1 MNEGSVKASI
11 ARSVAAIRARSG
23 LEPRVGLVLGSGLGA
38 LADALE
44 LETELAYGEIGFPVS
59 TVVGHAGRL
68 CLGRLDGVP
77 VAVMRGR
84 IHLYEGHPVAD
95 VVLPVRVLVGLGAKS
110 LVITNAAG
118 GIDPSFLVGDLM
130 LIRDHLNLTGTNA
143 LVGPN
148 DESLG
153 PRFPDMSFA
162 YDPKAIAMAKQVASE
177 RGITVREG
185 VYAGLLG
192 PSYETPAE
200 IRMLR
205 ALGADAVGMSTVL
218 EVIAA
223 RHMGARVVGISCI
236 SNKAAGLSSELLTHA
251 EVQATAD
258 AIQGSL
264 LSLVRGI
271 VGGLGMS

>member
-1 MNEGSVKASI
+1 MI
-11 ARSVAAIRARSG
+11 TIPTRDAIERGVTAVRARSQ
-23 LEPRVGLVLGSGLGA
+23 LVPRVGLVLGSGLGA

-44 LETELAYGEIGFPVS
+44 TDVEIPYGEIGFPVS

-84 IHLYEGHPVAD
+84 IHLYEGHSVED
-95 VVLPVRVLVGLGAKS
+95 VVLPVRVLVSLGASS

-118 GIDPSFLVGDLM
+118 GIDPSFAVGDLM
-130 LIRDHLNLTGTNA
+130 LIRDHLNLTGTNP

-148 DESLG
+148 DASLG

-162 YDPKAIAMAKQVASE
+162 YDPRAMESAKGVAKGL
-177 RGITVREG
+177 GITVREG

-205 ALGADAVGMSTVL
+205 TMGADAVGMSTVL

-223 RHMGARVVGISCI
+223 RHLGARVVGISCI
-236 SNKAAGLSSELLTHA
+236 SNKAAGLSGEPLTHD

-258 AIQGSL
+258 AIQGKL
-264 LSLVRGI
+264 LALMRGI
-271 VGGLGMS
+271 VVDLAT